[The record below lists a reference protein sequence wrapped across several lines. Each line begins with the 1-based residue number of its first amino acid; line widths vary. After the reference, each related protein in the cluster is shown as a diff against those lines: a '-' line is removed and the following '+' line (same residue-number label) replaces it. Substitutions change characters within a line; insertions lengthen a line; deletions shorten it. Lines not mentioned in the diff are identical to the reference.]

1 MLVEKT
7 PNQKGGEMKKK
18 ELEIEVEKAA
28 ESLKVLTTFYQLE
41 TTIYYLKEQLNIL
54 EATKKDFIN
63 RMNSFKDDEAVE
75 KGINIQ

>member
-1 MLVEKT
+1 MFIKQN
-7 PNQKGGEMKKK
+7 PNQKGGKMKKK

>member
-1 MLVEKT
+1 M
-7 PNQKGGEMKKK
+7 NKK

-63 RMNSFKDDEAVE
+63 RMNSFKNNEAVE

>member
-1 MLVEKT
+1 
-7 PNQKGGEMKKK
+7 MKKK

-63 RMNSFKDDEAVE
+63 KMNSFKDDEAVE

>member
-1 MLVEKT
+1 
-7 PNQKGGEMKKK
+7 MKKK